1 MENLEQ
7 RDKLLESHNLP
18 KLIQEEIEIVN
29 RLVTSKEL

>member
-7 RDKLLESHNLP
+7 RDKFLESHSLP
-18 KLIQEEIEIVN
+18 KLIQEEIEIMN